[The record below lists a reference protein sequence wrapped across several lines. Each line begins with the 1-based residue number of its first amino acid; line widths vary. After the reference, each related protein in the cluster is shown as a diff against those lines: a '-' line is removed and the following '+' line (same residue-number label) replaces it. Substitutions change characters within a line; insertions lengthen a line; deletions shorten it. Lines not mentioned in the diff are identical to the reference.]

1 MSGEPSPSINFLRIS
16 YTKLYQS
23 IENSGNLFIMLRDE
37 EKLDS
42 PNPPSIITAEDKELV
57 TDTNDGKIIPKQ
69 ILLDSAIDG
78 SPLSTEMGTECAIS
92 GNQEGSNE
100 ENDNL
105 VENDSYLNGWRLN
118 TLLLG

>member
-57 TDTNDGKIIPKQ
+57 TDPSDGKIIPKQ
-69 ILLDSAIDG
+69 MLLDSAIDG

-100 ENDNL
+100 ESDNL
-105 VENDSYLNGWRLN
+105 LENDSYLNGWRLN